1 MVQRSNDTIE
11 TISSSDL
18 VPGDIIVL
26 PNGGKFEMSCDAV
39 LIYGNVIVNE
49 AMLTGESVPVT
60 KTPIAR
66 SASMYQTRAHQKHTL
81 LCGTEVIQT
90 RAISAHSHVLAVVT
104 RTGFCTTKGNLVRS
118 IMYPAP
124 MDFKFEEDSYKFV
137 GFLTLVA
144 SIGFGYTCYRLVQ
157 AGEKNIGDIFLDA
170 ADLIT
175 IVIPPAL
182 PAAMTIGSIYA
193 QKRLKEKGIFCISPR
208 TINVSGSV
216 QCVCFDKTGT
226 LTEDGLDMLGTVP
239 VKSEKFDN
247 LIKEGETIDHGEDL
261 IKGMSTCHS
270 LTIIDEKLSG
280 DPIDLKMFEF
290 TKWTLIEGQG
300 HYTSVKPPSLLN
312 SDPEEV
318 IAEAEIG
325 IFKQFQ
331 FSSDLQCMSVIVRDL
346 STMTFKI
353 YCKGSPEKLK
363 LISKPESIPEN
374 FQEILDSYTENGY
387 RVIALGMRP
396 LSTKV
401 TKIDKLERSD
411 VEKDLIF
418 LGLIV
423 FENRIKKES
432 KPVIEQL
439 QNAKMRTVMVT
450 GKLILFNL
458 YKKCFRTFFSNFRR
472 PYPNCLERCQ
482 RMQNDQH

>member
-1 MVQRSNDTIE
+1 MLQIGKLLKIRQNERSFTIFFQ
-11 TISSSDL
+11 I
-18 VPGDIIVL
+18 
-26 PNGGKFEMSCDAV
+26 
-39 LIYGNVIVNE
+39 
-49 AMLTGESVPVT
+49 
-60 KTPIAR
+60 
-66 SASMYQTRAHQKHTL
+66 
-81 LCGTEVIQT
+81 
-90 RAISAHSHVLAVVT
+90 
-104 RTGFCTTKGNLVRS
+104 
-118 IMYPAP
+118 
-124 MDFKFEEDSYKFV
+124 
-137 GFLTLVA
+137 
-144 SIGFGYTCYRLVQ
+144 Q

-300 HYTSVKPPSLLN
+300 HYTSVKPPSALN

-346 STMTFKI
+346 SSMTFKI
-353 YCKGSPEKLK
+353 YCKGSPEKLQ
-363 LISKPESIPEN
+363 LISKPETIPDN
-374 FQEILDSYTENGY
+374 FKEILDSYTENGY

-450 GKLILFNL
+450 GKLEEFF
-458 YKKCFRTFFSNFRR
+458 KKGFFFCNFFAFQGIISKL
-472 PYPNCLERCQ
+472 P
-482 RMQNDQH
+482 

>member
-1 MVQRSNDTIE
+1 MVQRSNDTTE

-18 VPGDIIVL
+18 VPGDIIIL

-66 SASMYQTRAHQKHTL
+66 SATLYQTRAHQKHTL

-90 RAISAHSHVLAVVT
+90 RASSAHSQALAVVT

-124 MDFKFEEDSYKFV
+124 VDFKFEEDSYKFV

-144 SIGFGYTCYRLVQ
+144 SIGFGYTCYRLIQ

-280 DPIDLKMFEF
+280 DPIDLKM
-290 TKWTLIEGQG
+290 
-300 HYTSVKPPSLLN
+300 LN
-312 SDPEEV
+312 S
-318 IAEAEIG
+318 
-325 IFKQFQ
+325 Q
-331 FSSDLQCMSVIVRDL
+331 
-346 STMTFKI
+346 
-353 YCKGSPEKLK
+353 
-363 LISKPESIPEN
+363 
-374 FQEILDSYTENGY
+374 NG
-387 RVIALGMRP
+387 L
-396 LSTKV
+396 
-401 TKIDKLERSD
+401 
-411 VEKDLIF
+411 
-418 LGLIV
+418 
-423 FENRIKKES
+423 
-432 KPVIEQL
+432 
-439 QNAKMRTVMVT
+439 
-450 GKLILFNL
+450 
-458 YKKCFRTFFSNFRR
+458 
-472 PYPNCLERCQ
+472 
-482 RMQNDQH
+482 